1 MTRILDRSEAGATV
15 PPAPERGPT
24 GDRPIPAAVWRLA
37 WVIVFGAFMGGLDTS
52 LTNVGLHAIGTDLH
66 AGLDRVQWVSTGY
79 LVAFAVS
86 LPICGW
92 LGRRV
97 GVGRLWL
104 AMLGLFTAASGLCA
118 AAPTAAWLV
127 AARVAQGL
135 AAGLLIPAGQT
146 ILGQAVGP
154 KRLGRVMA
162 TLGIA
167 VTLAPILGPVAG
179 ALLLQAGSW
188 RWLFLV
194 NLPIGALGLLAGL
207 HVVPRGDPNPGA
219 GHIDLPG
226 LGLVSTGLPMV
237 AVALTRWGSTGA
249 VARPAVF
256 VPLLLG
262 AAALLAFVL
271 RSLRTSH
278 PVTDLR
284 LFGNSTYAAGT
295 LAATAAGALM
305 FGAGLLFPLYF
316 QVLRGHDVVQTGL
329 LLLALGGGTAAA
341 LPLTGRLTDRH
352 GGDVVA
358 LAGTL
363 LATAA
368 ALAFSLLGNPDL
380 ITIEALLAVFGAAI
394 ALAVVPPAVAA
405 YASVRPDQLP
415 DATTQVNIVQRVGG
429 ALGGALFAATLA
441 RNLPH
446 GPAHAFHTTLWWLTA
461 ACVLALAGAAL
472 LWRTQ
477 RRAVAGTE
485 RIVCGQV
492 DPPSEGRS

>member
-1 MTRILDRSEAGATV
+1 M
-15 PPAPERGPT
+15 
-24 GDRPIPAAVWRLA
+24 
-37 WVIVFGAFMGGLDTS
+37 
-52 LTNVGLHAIGTDLH
+52 
-66 AGLDRVQWVSTGY
+66 STGY

-146 ILGQAVGP
+146 ILSQAVGP
-154 KRLGRVMA
+154 KRLGLVMA

-167 VTLAPILGPVAG
+167 VTLAPILGPAAG
-179 ALLLQAGSW
+179 ALVLQTGSW

-194 NLPIGALGLLAGL
+194 NLPIGALGLLAGQYR
-207 HVVPRGDPNPGA
+207 PPDGRGGA
-219 GHIDLPG
+219 H
-226 LGLVSTGLPMV
+226 PM
-237 AVALTRWGSTGA
+237 GMTGA
-249 VARPAVF
+249 AARPAVF

-284 LFGNSTYAAGT
+284 LFGNSTYAAAT

-368 ALAFSLLGNPDL
+368 PLAFSLLGNPDL

-441 RNLPH
+441 RNLPR

-477 RRAVAGTE
+477 RRAVAGTD
-485 RIVCGQV
+485 RLVCRQV

>member
-1 MTRILDRSEAGATV
+1 M
-15 PPAPERGPT
+15 
-24 GDRPIPAAVWRLA
+24 
-37 WVIVFGAFMGGLDTS
+37 
-52 LTNVGLHAIGTDLH
+52 
-66 AGLDRVQWVSTGY
+66 STGY
-79 LVAFAVS
+79 LVAVAVS

-135 AAGLLIPAGQT
+135 ATGLLIPAGQT

-278 PVTDLR
+278 SVTDLR

-305 FGAGLLFPLYF
+305 CSAPDCCSRSTSKCSAATMSCRPACCYS
-316 QVLRGHDVVQTGL
+316 RS
-329 LLLALGGGTAAA
+329 AAA
-341 LPLTGRLTDRH
+341 
-352 GGDVVA
+352 
-358 LAGTL
+358 
-363 LATAA
+363 
-368 ALAFSLLGNPDL
+368 
-380 ITIEALLAVFGAAI
+380 
-394 ALAVVPPAVAA
+394 
-405 YASVRPDQLP
+405 RP
-415 DATTQVNIVQRVGG
+415 
-429 ALGGALFAATLA
+429 
-441 RNLPH
+441 
-446 GPAHAFHTTLWWLTA
+446 
-461 ACVLALAGAAL
+461 
-472 LWRTQ
+472 
-477 RRAVAGTE
+477 
-485 RIVCGQV
+485 
-492 DPPSEGRS
+492 PPSR